1 MTNSISFGSACFC
14 PSLQVQKLK
23 IFDKK
28 TSVHFAEYSASN
40 VPYNLALTHKNL
52 KFFIFSDSLW
62 SLQALNSAK
71 TSVKT
76 NQFILDIE
84 EKYLASESTSAEA
97 PIELFWMPSH
107 IGIPGNKEVD
117 CLAEQASQS
126 PCLQN
131 TQVHYSDLREESKRA
146 AFLRTKEKT
155 QTQGLLHDTQS
166 LFRINVVDSP
176 LCTCNLYEENLNHVP
191 WQCSLYNPERN
202 KQVRNSWM

>member
-1 MTNSISFGSACFC
+1 
-14 PSLQVQKLK
+14 
-23 IFDKK
+23 
-28 TSVHFAEYSASN
+28 
-40 VPYNLALTHKNL
+40 
-52 KFFIFSDSLW
+52 
-62 SLQALNSAK
+62 
-71 TSVKT
+71 
-76 NQFILDIE
+76 
-84 EKYLASESTSAEA
+84 
-97 PIELFWMPSH
+97 MPSH

-176 LCTCNLYEENLNHVP
+176 LCKCNLHEENLNHVL
-191 WQCSLYNPERN
+191 WQYSLYNPQRN
-202 KQVRNSWM
+202 KQLVSLIRIGLLSPLNVESIVAIPHIKACEAM